1 MTKSEWLKVMERC
14 AVHNDFF
21 KPYDIERNR
30 IWFAIV
36 PDSMTV
42 EKAYAIVDD
51 FYRHNKGNIRLVD
64 FELAIKDER
73 AAQAAKNRAAATSQ
87 LLENRSGEWAVI
99 SDETRAMIQTLK
111 GK

>member
-1 MTKSEWLKVMERC
+1 MT
-14 AVHNDFF
+14 
-21 KPYDIERNR
+21 I
-30 IWFAIV
+30 
-36 PDSMTV
+36 